1 VNAVVL
7 ISARLPEV
15 GGPALRRAG
24 QSLVYLRLTPTRA
37 VLFGTTALVVKI
49 ATSAPRLSTEA
60 PAVAITWLTT
70 LSFVVIGLTLLS
82 SGLPRVNGWACLVVA
97 WAIVPG
103 DLNDPHFAQSG
114 WSPLG
119 FLLEPVYL
127 PAAVALVL
135 RYPRRR
141 LRSRERVVVLLML
154 AATVVSRAGAM
165 FTAGVVKDGFHRPD
179 GFPTLALDPFWHDVV
194 FVRAGRGA
202 TAALLVLTGVILMW
216 RAASSIGL
224 NRQSIAPLAVVTA
237 ICSFAAAFDQ
247 AYWAQ
252 LIPDTNAALARDL
265 SAAMIPV
272 ALLADLLRRR
282 TAGTII
288 AERVVAAARSGDSLE
303 LQSALRSALADPS
316 LVVGLPEEPGP
327 RPAEQPPAEQPAA
340 DRARAVVTDDAG
352 RALIRVDYNPRA
364 IGDEALLRSA
374 LEASRV
380 GLENTRLNAELRANL
395 AALTEANAR
404 IVTATLD
411 ERRRMERNLHD
422 GAQQQFLAVAA
433 LLARADLV
441 ETVEA
446 RTIIG
451 EARHQL
457 RDALAELRRLAHG
470 IHPAALAQGGLVP
483 AVHTLREAAP
493 FRVDLDVDEVTAAT
507 RPGAAVEAAAYFAT
521 AEALANAAKH
531 ASATRVRVGIRRRD
545 GSLVVRVGDDGVGGA
560 RLAPGGGLVGLRDR
574 LTALHGSLEV
584 HSDPCPEHPDRH
596 GSEVVAR
603 IPLDEEQAR

>member
-1 VNAVVL
+1 M
-7 ISARLPEV
+7 
-15 GGPALRRAG
+15 
-24 QSLVYLRLTPTRA
+24 YLRLTPTRA
-37 VLFGTTALVVKI
+37 VLFGTSALVVKI

-82 SGLPRVNGWACLVVA
+82 SGLPRINGWACLLVA

-103 DLNDPHFAQSG
+103 DLNDPHFAESG
-114 WSPLG
+114 WSSLG

-135 RYPRRR
+135 RYPRHR
-141 LRSRERVVVLLML
+141 LRSRERFVVLLML
-154 AATVVSRAGAM
+154 GVSIVSRAGAM
-165 FTAGVVKDGFHRPD
+165 VTSGSVKDGFHRPD

-194 FVRAGRGA
+194 FVRIGRGA

-247 AYWAQ
+247 AYWAR

-316 LVVGLPEEPGP
+316 LVVGLPEEPS
-327 RPAEQPPAEQPAA
+327 AEPPSA

-352 RALIRVDYNPRA
+352 RALIRVDYNPKA

-483 AVHTLREAAP
+483 AVQTLREAAP
-493 FRVDLDVDEVTAAT
+493 FRVDLDVDEATTAT
-507 RPGAAVEAAAYFAT
+507 RPRAAVEAAAYFAT

-531 ASATRVRVGIRRRD
+531 AQATRVRVGIRELD
-545 GSLVVRVGDDGVGGA
+545 GSLLVSVGDDGVGGA

-574 LTALHGSLEV
+574 LTALHGSLVV
-584 HSDPCPEHPDRH
+584 HSDPCGEHPDRH

-603 IPLDEEQAR
+603 IPLDEEQSR

>member
-1 VNAVVL
+1 M
-7 ISARLPEV
+7 
-15 GGPALRRAG
+15 
-24 QSLVYLRLTPTRA
+24 YLRLTPTRA
-37 VLFGTTALVVKI
+37 VLFGTSALVVKI

-82 SGLPRVNGWACLVVA
+82 SGLPRINGWACLLVA

-103 DLNDPHFAQSG
+103 DLNDPHFAESG
-114 WSPLG
+114 WSSLG

-135 RYPRRR
+135 RYPRHR
-141 LRSRERVVVLLML
+141 LRSRERFVVLLML
-154 AATVVSRAGAM
+154 GVSIVSRAGAM
-165 FTAGVVKDGFHRPD
+165 VTSGSVKDGFHRPD

-194 FVRAGRGA
+194 FVRIGRGA

-316 LVVGLPEEPGP
+316 LVVGLPEEPS
-327 RPAEQPPAEQPAA
+327 AEPPSA

-352 RALIRVDYNPRA
+352 RALIRVDYNPKA

-483 AVHTLREAAP
+483 AVQTLREAAP
-493 FRVDLDVDEVTAAT
+493 FRVDLDVDEATTAT
-507 RPGAAVEAAAYFAT
+507 RPRAAVEAAAYFAT

-531 ASATRVRVGIRRRD
+531 AQATRVRVGIRELD
-545 GSLVVRVGDDGVGGA
+545 GSLLVSVGDDGVGGA

-574 LTALHGSLEV
+574 LTALHGSLVV
-584 HSDPCPEHPDRH
+584 HSDPCGEHPDRH

-603 IPLDEEQAR
+603 IPLDEEQSR

>member
-1 VNAVVL
+1 VRLAVTDGL
-7 ISARLPEV
+7 AQL
-15 GGPALRRAG
+15 GGPTLRRAG

-82 SGLPRVNGWACLVVA
+82 SGLPRVNGWACLLVA

-114 WSPLG
+114 WSSLG

-141 LRSRERVVVLLML
+141 LRSRERVVVLSML
-154 AATVVSRAGAM
+154 AVSIVSRAGAM
-165 FTAGVVKDGFHRPD
+165 VTAGSVKDGFHRPV

-194 FVRAGRGA
+194 FVGLGRGA
-202 TAALLVLTGVILMW
+202 TAVLLVLTGVILMW

-247 AYWAQ
+247 AYWAR

-316 LVVGLPEEPGP
+316 LVVGLPEESGH
-327 RPAEQPPAEQPAA
+327 PPTEEPPA

-352 RALIRVDYNPRA
+352 RALIRVDYNPKA

-446 RTIIG
+446 RTIVG

-483 AVHTLREAAP
+483 ALHTLREAAP
-493 FRVDLDVDEVTAAT
+493 FRVDLDVDEDTTAT
-507 RPGAAVEAAAYFAT
+507 RPSAAVEAAAYFAT

-531 ASATRVRVGIRRRD
+531 AQATRVRVGIRRLD
-545 GSLVVRVGDDGVGGA
+545 GSLLVTVDDDGLGRA

-574 LTALHGSLEV
+574 LIALHGSLEV
-584 HSDPCPEHPDRH
+584 HSDPCDDHPYRH

-603 IPLDEEQAR
+603 IPLDGEESR

>member
-1 VNAVVL
+1 MH
-7 ISARLPEV
+7 
-15 GGPALRRAG
+15 RAG
-24 QSLVYLRLTPTRA
+24 ESLVYLRLTPTRA

-82 SGLPRVNGWACLVVA
+82 SGLPRINGWACLLVA

-103 DLNDPHFAQSG
+103 DLNDPHYAAHGLS
-114 WSPLG
+114 WLG

-127 PAAVALVL
+127 AAAVALVL
-135 RYPRRR
+135 RYPRER
-141 LRSRERVVVLLML
+141 LRSRDRAIVVSML
-154 AATVVSRAGAM
+154 AVSLVSRAGAM
-165 FTAGVVKDGFHRPD
+165 FTSGSVKDGFHRPD
-179 GFPTLALDPFWHDVV
+179 GFPTAALDPVWHDVV
-194 FVRAGRGA
+194 FVRVGRGA
-202 TAALLVLTGVILMW
+202 TAALLVLTGVVLMW

-247 AYWAQ
+247 AYWARMV
-252 LIPDTNAALARDL
+252 PDLNAALARDL

-282 TAGTII
+282 TAGTVI

-303 LQSALRSALADPS
+303 LQSALRSALTDPS
-316 LVVGLPEEPGP
+316 LVVGLPEEPSTLPAHGP
-327 RPAEQPPAEQPAA
+327 SSARS
-340 DRARAVVTDDAG
+340 RAVVTDDSG
-352 RALIRVDYNPRA
+352 RALIRVDYNPKA

-404 IVTATLD
+404 IVSATLD

-441 ETVEA
+441 EAVEA
-446 RTIIG
+446 RHIVG

-457 RDALAELRRLAHG
+457 RDALAELRRLARG

-483 AVHTLREAAP
+483 AIHTLREAAP
-493 FRVDLDVDEVTAAT
+493 FRVELDVDAATAAH
-507 RPGAAVEAAAYFAT
+507 RPSAAVEAAAYFAT

-531 ASATRVRVGIRRRD
+531 AGATDVRVGIRQRE
-545 GSLVVRVGDDGVGGA
+545 GALVVTIADDGTGGA

-574 LTALHGSLEV
+574 LTALRGSLVV
-584 HSDPCPEHPDRH
+584 HSDPCSEHPDRH
-596 GSEVVAR
+596 GSELVAQ
-603 IPLDEEQAR
+603 IPLDEVRDR

>member
-1 VNAVVL
+1 M
-7 ISARLPEV
+7 
-15 GGPALRRAG
+15 
-24 QSLVYLRLTPTRA
+24 YLRLTPTRA
-37 VLFGTTALVVKI
+37 VLFGTSALVVKI

-82 SGLPRVNGWACLVVA
+82 SGLPRINGWACLLVA

-103 DLNDPHFAQSG
+103 DLNDPHFAESG
-114 WSPLG
+114 WSSLG

-135 RYPRRR
+135 RYPRHR
-141 LRSRERVVVLLML
+141 LRSRERFVVLLML
-154 AATVVSRAGAM
+154 GVSIVSRAGAM
-165 FTAGVVKDGFHRPD
+165 VTSGSVKDGFHRPD

-194 FVRAGRGA
+194 FVRIGRGA

-247 AYWAQ
+247 AYWAR

-316 LVVGLPEEPGP
+316 LVVGLPEEPS
-327 RPAEQPPAEQPAA
+327 AEQPSA

-352 RALIRVDYNPRA
+352 RALIRVDYNPKA

-483 AVHTLREAAP
+483 AVQTLREAAP
-493 FRVDLDVDEVTAAT
+493 FRVDLDVDEATTAT
-507 RPGAAVEAAAYFAT
+507 RPRAAVEAAAYFAT

-531 ASATRVRVGIRRRD
+531 AQATRVRVGIRELD
-545 GSLVVRVGDDGVGGA
+545 GSLLVSVGDDGVGGA

-574 LTALHGSLEV
+574 LTALHGSLVV
-584 HSDPCPEHPDRH
+584 HSDPCGEHPDRH

-603 IPLDEEQAR
+603 IPLDEEQSR